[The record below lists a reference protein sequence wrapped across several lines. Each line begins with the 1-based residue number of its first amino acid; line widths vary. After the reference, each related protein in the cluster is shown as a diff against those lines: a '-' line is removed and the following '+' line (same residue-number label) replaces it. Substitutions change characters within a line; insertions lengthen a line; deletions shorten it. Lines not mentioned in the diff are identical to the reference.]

1 MTRYDI
7 THNESDSAF
16 MGRDMYIITMVKK
29 NKVLSLLR
37 DLDELINDLEV
48 IDYEVIDYE

>member
-7 THNESDSAF
+7 THDPSDSAF
-16 MGRDMYIITMVKK
+16 MGHDMYIINLVKK
-29 NKVLSLLR
+29 NKALSLLR

-48 IDYEVIDYE
+48 YDLEIVDY